1 MKEFCTFPSLVR
13 FRPVRGAQGNGYVV
27 PGSLTAPNLNNS
39 DDRNDLKYLWVV
51 VNPIPPG
58 TIVSQGEHASAAN
71 RPPGPPLNFVNPIW
85 NNSSNNNNDTV
96 NQFISIYGYNVNV
109 WNSYYDVSG
118 SYELSDGTENTTDPN
133 NIFE

>member
-1 MKEFCTFPSLVR
+1 
-13 FRPVRGAQGNGYVV
+13 
-27 PGSLTAPNLNNS
+27 
-39 DDRNDLKYLWVV
+39 
-51 VNPIPPG
+51 
-58 TIVSQGEHASAAN
+58 
-71 RPPGPPLNFVNPIW
+71 FVNPIW